1 VIESPSVATW
11 SIPAELRSLVEQAYN
26 CRLGHAKLLTGGYEC
41 VVILIDDRDN
51 RRVLRVAPRWRSVE
65 RLEWSYEL
73 VALASLEMAQIC
85 APIRARDSGFV
96 ITYADQPISL
106 WPFVEGRPL
115 DASNEEERD
124 AAATALAQLQRQLVR
139 SADRVL
145 KPCFSCDELRV
156 SCPKPI
162 PAFLKDEEL
171 DQWLVEQDGRASPL
185 DRLIHGDYWSNNLVC
200 QKGKLIGIIDWDDTG
215 PGRLD
220 RELARALWE
229 FCADSNEARINMTHA
244 LRFLDVYRNSGG
256 LVPVD
261 DLSFVVPFIREY
273 LRNEV
278 QRELKAAANAQPF
291 DHPNL
296 EISLRAFAKLRGEWT

>member
-11 SIPAELRSLVEQAYN
+11 SIPADFRSLVEQAYN

-41 VVILIDDRDN
+41 VVILIHDRDN
-51 RRVLRVAPRWRSVE
+51 KRVLRVAPRWRSVE
-65 RLEWSYEL
+65 KLEWSYAL
-73 VALASLEMAQIC
+73 VALASLEMTQIC
-85 APIRARDSGFV
+85 APIRARDSSFV

-106 WPFVEGRPL
+106 WPFVEGCPL

-139 SADRVL
+139 SADRL
-145 KPCFSCDELRV
+145 PKPYFSSNELRV
-156 SCPKPI
+156 SCPKPM
-162 PAFLKDEEL
+162 PNFLKDEEL
-171 DQWLVEQDGRASPL
+171 DRWLVEQDGRASPL
-185 DRLIHGDYWSNNLVC
+185 EGLIHGDYWSNNLIS
-200 QKGKLIGIIDWDDTG
+200 QKGKLVGIIDWDDTG

-220 RELARALWE
+220 KELARALWE
-229 FCADSNEARINMTHA
+229 LCADSSEVRINMAHA
-244 LRFLDVYRNSGG
+244 LRFIDVYRDSGG
-256 LVPVD
+256 LVSVD
-261 DLSFVVPFIREY
+261 DLSFVVPYIREY